1 MSDIFISYKREEQQV
16 ARRLADALQKKGWS
30 VWWDP
35 KLRVGERFDD
45 AIEEALKDAK
55 SVIVIWSKLSVQS
68 SYVRDEATF
77 ALNRNKLVP
86 IQIEEVNLPFRF
98 EGIQSAQLINWDG
111 SDNFPGF
118 KKLIADL
125 KIILGEPSLEVKKA
139 DQEAESKPIRKK
151 VEKKEKRKEIL
162 KEVVKTES
170 VPFPIDRRAFAIT
183 MINETGKPRSYTAVY
198 PMGNDDLYFGQC
210 FASLKKGSLFTL
222 LQTYCENQSAR
233 FTSQIRVYLPKL
245 QNKDPELLNDE
256 AFKNLLTRVAG
267 EDPTM
272 VSLQDQIIEREFL
285 EPARKECDAIAIKC
299 LLGLSLIAD
308 TIIHNGYNR
317 YSRIKLSTIK
327 ALDGTPATGV
337 DEQRWLKRFAQERI
351 ASFGSNQFVAGI
363 VKERSNIY
371 IQLMDNNNW
380 ELAAPVK
387 VRSYVLVDS

>member
-118 KKLIADL
+118 QKLIADL

-151 VEKKEKRKEIL
+151 VEKKEKRKE
-162 KEVVKTES
+162 
-170 VPFPIDRRAFAIT
+170 
-183 MINETGKPRSYTAVY
+183 M
-198 PMGNDDLYFGQC
+198 
-210 FASLKKGSLFTL
+210 
-222 LQTYCENQSAR
+222 
-233 FTSQIRVYLPKL
+233 
-245 QNKDPELLNDE
+245 
-256 AFKNLLTRVAG
+256 
-267 EDPTM
+267 
-272 VSLQDQIIEREFL
+272 
-285 EPARKECDAIAIKC
+285 
-299 LLGLSLIAD
+299 
-308 TIIHNGYNR
+308 
-317 YSRIKLSTIK
+317 
-327 ALDGTPATGV
+327 
-337 DEQRWLKRFAQERI
+337 
-351 ASFGSNQFVAGI
+351 
-363 VKERSNIY
+363 
-371 IQLMDNNNW
+371 
-380 ELAAPVK
+380 
-387 VRSYVLVDS
+387 

>member
-139 DQEAESKPIRKK
+139 DEEAESKPIRKK

-162 KEVVKTES
+162 KEVEKTES

-245 QNKDPELLNDE
+245 QNKDPKLLNDE

-285 EPARKECDAIAIKC
+285 EPARKE
-299 LLGLSLIAD
+299 
-308 TIIHNGYNR
+308 
-317 YSRIKLSTIK
+317 
-327 ALDGTPATGV
+327 
-337 DEQRWLKRFAQERI
+337 
-351 ASFGSNQFVAGI
+351 
-363 VKERSNIY
+363 
-371 IQLMDNNNW
+371 
-380 ELAAPVK
+380 
-387 VRSYVLVDS
+387 